1 MIAETNRL
9 YLREMTPDD
18 AQSAYELNL
27 DPEVVQYTG
36 DVAFE
41 SIEAAR
47 TFLINYDHYKKYGF
61 GRWAVI
67 QKLNN
72 EFLGWCGLKFHED
85 TNEFDLGYRFFK
97 KYWGKGFAT
106 EASIVCLELGFKKF
120 NMPEIYAHA
129 MKANPASVKVMEK
142 VGMHFVKESVC
153 AKEPAVFYKIVN
165 PHL

>member
-9 YLREMTPDD
+9 NLREMTPDD

-27 DPEVVQYTG
+27 DPEVIQYTG

-47 TFLINYDHYKKYGF
+47 TFLNNYDHYKKYGF

-67 QKLNN
+67 QKTNG
-72 EFLGWCGLKFHED
+72 EFLGWCGIKFHED

-97 KYWGKGFAT
+97 KHWGKGFAT
-106 EASIVCLELGFKKF
+106 EASIACLDLGFKKF
-120 NMPEIYAHA
+120 KMPAIYADA
-129 MKANPASVKVMEK
+129 MKTNPASINVMK
-142 VGMHFVKESVC
+142 KLGMHFVKESIC
-153 AKEPAVFYKIVN
+153 GGEPSVYYKIVN
-165 PHL
+165 PNV